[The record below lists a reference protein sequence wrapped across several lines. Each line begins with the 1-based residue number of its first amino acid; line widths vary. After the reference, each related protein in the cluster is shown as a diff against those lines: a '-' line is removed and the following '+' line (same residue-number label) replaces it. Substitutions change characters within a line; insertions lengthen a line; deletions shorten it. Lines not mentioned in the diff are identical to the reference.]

1 MSCDVQ
7 KHQQARVNLR
17 GWNVFQLR
25 PLTPDLLFHSGPA
38 VFLTVYEE
46 SEWNRG
52 RFVPRCVLSQ
62 PREAGEQ
69 WRNLTAGEE
78 GRGGGTARPLS
89 LLFTS
94 FLIDFF
100 FSLGQSPNRPLLH
113 LSFTF
118 SPSPSRSASRLFIV
132 WQLSGHSISFA
143 FFFRLPPSLPP
154 SLLCFSLFSSV
165 TLVLFGSDRTLF
177 LLSLSLDSKETSV
190 RLCSRHLFC
199 RLFVACVFYIP
210 VVSLIFLLLTPL
222 FRVCSVAIITR
233 LVSALHALSIMEKH
247 LRNSWLENCW

>member
-1 MSCDVQ
+1 MFRNTSEPYRLQ
-7 KHQQARVNLR
+7 RVSAPPADP
-17 GWNVFQLR
+17 WSVVPQWA
-25 PLTPDLLFHSGPA
+25 SGFSNC
-38 VFLTVYEE
+38 VWR
-46 SEWNRG
+46 EWNRG

-62 PREAGEQ
+62 PREAAGRGGRQ

-78 GRGGGTARPLS
+78 GREGARLALS
-89 LLFTS
+89 LC
-94 FLIDFF
+94 
-100 FSLGQSPNRPLLH
+100 FSLRFLLISSTRAKSKPSS
-113 LSFTF
+113 LPPS
-118 SPSPSRSASRLFIV
+118 SPSRSASRLFIV
-132 WQLSGHSISFA
+132 CQLSGHSISFA

-177 LLSLSLDSKETSV
+177 LLSLWIQREASV

-210 VVSLIFLLLTPL
+210 VVSLILLLLAPL

-233 LVSALHALSIMEKH
+233 LVSALHTLSIMEKH
-247 LRNSWLENCW
+247 LRNSSLENCW